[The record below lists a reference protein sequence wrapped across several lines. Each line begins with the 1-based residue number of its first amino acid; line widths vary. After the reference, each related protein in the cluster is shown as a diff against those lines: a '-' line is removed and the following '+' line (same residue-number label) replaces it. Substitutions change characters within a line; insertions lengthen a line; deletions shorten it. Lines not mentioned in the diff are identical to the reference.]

1 MASGAFT
8 TCSRVM
14 AGAAMALCACAAV
27 TAQPDPRAAIA
38 GRVVDAATGA
48 PIEGAVVIATWRAEV
63 PPTPGA
69 IAMGIAV
76 GGHGGAERR
85 TAYVAEALT
94 DREGRFAIPAWSAA
108 EQWYPGS
115 LTSASPSIRFLAPGY
130 APASATLG
138 SWIAGHG
145 SELEPGIR
153 GPRVMVLFRPGKAPK
168 QDLGRDVSGLAV
180 QSADEEQQE
189 ALRKFQA
196 GLEAD
201 ATEADTARERAR
213 AAQREARSLVSAEL
227 RKANKEHKP

>member
-1 MASGAFT
+1 VVFGT
-8 TCSRVM
+8 
-14 AGAAMALCACAAV
+14 AMALCACAAV
-27 TAQPDPRAAIA
+27 PAQPDPRAAIG
-38 GRVVDAATGA
+38 GRVIDAATGS

-85 TAYVAEALT
+85 TAYIGEAVT
-94 DREGRFAIPAWSAA
+94 DREGRFTIPAWSAA
-108 EQWYPGS
+108 EQWYPGN

-138 SWIAGHG
+138 SWIDGHG

-153 GPRVMVLFRPGKAPK
+153 GPRVMALFRPGRTPK
-168 QDLGRDVSGLAV
+168 QDLGRDVSGLAART
-180 QSADEEQQE
+180 ADEEQLE

-201 ATEADTARERAR
+201 AAEADVARERAR
-213 AAQREARSLVSAEL
+213 TAQREARSLVSAEL